1 MQKAIAALKQLL
13 ENTVA
18 NPLSPLHDVKQVF
31 FGDPVLIPEDNL
43 PALIIQPTTTQY
55 TMRGSR
61 YDMKQHSLIV
71 SLVYNQKMY
80 FDKNVWAAKPITG
93 AVFSAWAITFTCV
106 GHGLFAG
113 KTVHIEK
120 MKPEAYNGTFTVS
133 SVVDAN
139 TFTVQKIS
147 NPWAVTVL
155 GEAKSTSNDKVFA
168 VEDAI
173 LKVEKQGEY
182 HETAALSVCG
192 TIQQHSTLPF
202 TDAEGTKNAAEL
214 AKVVSVEYAFNQ
226 ERGFPTFEV
235 KTTVEVICVGDR

>member
-80 FDKNVWAAKPITG
+80 FDKNV
-93 AVFSAWAITFTCV
+93 
-106 GHGLFAG
+106 
-113 KTVHIEK
+113 
-120 MKPEAYNGTFTVS
+120 
-133 SVVDAN
+133 
-139 TFTVQKIS
+139 
-147 NPWAVTVL
+147 
-155 GEAKSTSNDKVFA
+155 
-168 VEDAI
+168 
-173 LKVEKQGEY
+173 
-182 HETAALSVCG
+182 
-192 TIQQHSTLPF
+192 
-202 TDAEGTKNAAEL
+202 
-214 AKVVSVEYAFNQ
+214 
-226 ERGFPTFEV
+226 
-235 KTTVEVICVGDR
+235 

>member
-1 MQKAIAALKQLL
+1 M
-13 ENTVA
+13 
-18 NPLSPLHDVKQVF
+18 
-31 FGDPVLIPEDNL
+31 
-43 PALIIQPTTTQY
+43 
-55 TMRGSR
+55 
-61 YDMKQHSLIV
+61 
-71 SLVYNQKMY
+71 
-80 FDKNVWAAKPITG
+80 
-93 AVFSAWAITFTCV
+93 
-106 GHGLFAG
+106 
-113 KTVHIEK
+113 
-120 MKPEAYNGTFTVS
+120 
-133 SVVDAN
+133 
-139 TFTVQKIS
+139 
-147 NPWAVTVL
+147 TVL